1 MKFRLQ
7 MLQPNPLIARSPALQ
22 FKGALAQTRTKHG
35 SQHLLHSEITH
46 VKKGKLKA
54 SAVLL
59 GAQSRAGSPRVSPAP
74 RQSSRARRS
83 LCQGSP
89 RLPREERATC
99 SSNPRNHSPAL
110 RQENTRGKAVLAMGR
125 GTAGIWG
132 TSVHPDSS
140 LLPQPA
146 R

>member
-22 FKGALAQTRTKHG
+22 FKGALAQTRTKHS
-35 SQHLLHSEITH
+35 SQHLLHSEITRQ
-46 VKKGKLKA
+46 KGQ
-54 SAVLL
+54 
-59 GAQSRAGSPRVSPAP
+59 AQSICSAFGSSERSRLPTSFPSPQAEQ
-74 RQSSRARRS
+74 QSSA
-83 LCQGSP
+83 LTPPGKPKAAQG
-89 RLPREERATC
+89 ERATC
-99 SSNPRNHSPAL
+99 SSNPRNHSLAL
-110 RQENTRGKAVLAMGR
+110 RQENTRGKAVLATGR